1 MTLLYLI
8 CQTNNAIV
16 TRRRKQKV
24 KLPTRAGDSTP
35 LHMRKGYR
43 MSLVTNKI
51 SER

>member
-1 MTLLYLI
+1 MTILYLI

-16 TRRRKQKV
+16 TGKRKQKL

-35 LHMRKGYR
+35 LPMRKGYR